1 VVSHGFPIIIPS
13 TQSRHTWAPR
23 HAAPPGAAEEQRLA
37 RTLLAEYKGEAT
49 TLAGWLLE
57 RMDRLYPPRA
67 DGCRALK
74 GLRHLLAGD
83 HYLMSTFLAQV
94 S

>member
-1 VVSHGFPIIIPS
+1 
-13 TQSRHTWAPR
+13 
-23 HAAPPGAAEEQRLA
+23 
-37 RTLLAEYKGEAT
+37 
-49 TLAGWLLE
+49 
-57 RMDRLYPPRA
+57 MDRLYPPRA